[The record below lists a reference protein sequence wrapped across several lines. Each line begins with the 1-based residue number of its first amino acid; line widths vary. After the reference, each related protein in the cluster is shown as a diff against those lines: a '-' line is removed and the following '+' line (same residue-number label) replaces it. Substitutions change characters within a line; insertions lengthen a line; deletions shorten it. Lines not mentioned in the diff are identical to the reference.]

1 MSYLEKRKKILE
13 QQKKRA
19 AERKKKAAKTIGIEQ
34 DIIKTRAKKSKSSKL
49 GSAQPSK
56 GSKNPTAAMQNKKN
70 GQKKSLISKVNKNN
84 LTSFFN
90 KYIAGSKTKI
100 KTKTPTTKNKI
111 KTMPDKF
118 KTQMSKIAKNEK
130 GVKSSQTDAQKFAKL
145 KSDAT
150 KKLMN
155 KKKTSVKKK
164 APIVTKAQLA
174 KSGLSLRD
182 YMNFLQ
188 GKTRRDYK
196 DVRMA
201 ALKKRAK
208 KATT

>member
-13 QQKKRA
+13 EQKKR
-19 AERKKKAAKTIGIEQ
+19 KKQRELNKKMTGGL
-34 DIIKTRAKKSKSSKL
+34 DDGRVKLKKSKSSKL

-70 GQKKSLISKVNKNN
+70 GQTKSLANKES
-84 LTSFFN
+84 LTAFFN

-100 KTKTPTTKNKI
+100 KTKTPTTKNKT

-130 GVKSSQTDAQKFAKL
+130 GVRSSQTDAQKFAKL

>member
-1 MSYLEKRKKILE
+1 MKESYLEKRQRILKE
-13 QQKKRA
+13 QKKR
-19 AERKKKAAKTIGIEQ
+19 KKQRELT
-34 DIIKTRAKKSKSSKL
+34 KKMTGGLDDGRVKLKRSKSSKL

-70 GQKKSLISKVNKNN
+70 GQKKSLANKQS
-84 LTSFFN
+84 LTALFN

-100 KTKTPTTKNKI
+100 KTKTPTTTT
-111 KTMPDKF
+111 KTKTIPDKF

-130 GVKSSQTDAQKFAKL
+130 GVRSSQTDAQKFAKL

-150 KKLMN
+150 KKLMA

-164 APIVTKAQLA
+164 APIVTKEQLA

>member
-1 MSYLEKRKKILE
+1 MAESYLEKRKRILKE
-13 QQKKRA
+13 QKKR
-19 AERKKKAAKTIGIEQ
+19 KKQKELT
-34 DIIKTRAKKSKSSKL
+34 KKMTGGLDDGRVKLKRSKSSKL

-56 GSKNPTAAMQNKKN
+56 GSKNPTSAMQNKKN
-70 GQKKSLISKVNKNN
+70 GQKKSLISKVNKDN

-100 KTKTPTTKNKI
+100 KTKTPTTKNKT

-164 APIVTKAQLA
+164 APIVTKEQLA

>member
-70 GQKKSLISKVNKNN
+70 GQKKSLISKVNKDN

-100 KTKTPTTKNKI
+100 KTKTPTTNKT

-130 GVKSSQTDAQKFAKL
+130 GVRSSQTDAQKFAKL

-164 APIVTKAQLA
+164 APIVTKEQLA

>member
-1 MSYLEKRKKILE
+1 
-13 QQKKRA
+13 
-19 AERKKKAAKTIGIEQ
+19 
-34 DIIKTRAKKSKSSKL
+34 
-49 GSAQPSK
+49 
-56 GSKNPTAAMQNKKN
+56 MQNKKN
-70 GQKKSLISKVNKNN
+70 GQKKSLISKVNKDN

-100 KTKTPTTKNKI
+100 KTKTPTTNKT
-111 KTMPDKF
+111 KTIPDKF

-130 GVKSSQTDAQKFAKL
+130 GVRSSQTDAQKFAKL

-164 APIVTKAQLA
+164 APIVTKEQLA

>member
-1 MSYLEKRKKILE
+1 MKESYLEKRQRILKE
-13 QQKKRA
+13 QKKR
-19 AERKKKAAKTIGIEQ
+19 KKQRELT
-34 DIIKTRAKKSKSSKL
+34 KKMTGGLDDGRVKLKRSKSSKL

-70 GQKKSLISKVNKNN
+70 GQKKSLISKVNKDN

-100 KTKTPTTKNKI
+100 KTKTPTTT
-111 KTMPDKF
+111 KTKTIPDKF

-130 GVKSSQTDAQKFAKL
+130 GVRSSQTDAQKFAKL

-164 APIVTKAQLA
+164 APIVTKEQLA

-182 YMNFLQ
+182 YMNFIQ

>member
-1 MSYLEKRKKILE
+1 MAKHTPVAKRK
-13 QQKKRA
+13 A
-19 AERKKKAAKTIGIEQ
+19 ARKKQIGE
-34 DIIKTRAKKSKSSKL
+34 KNKSS
-49 GSAQPSK
+49 
-56 GSKNPTAAMQNKKN
+56 
-70 GQKKSLISKVNKNN
+70 
-84 LTSFFN
+84 LTSLFN

-100 KTKTPTTKNKI
+100 KTKTPTTKNKT
-111 KTMPDKF
+111 KTIPDKF

-130 GVKSSQTDAQKFAKL
+130 GVKSSHTDAQKFAKL

-155 KKKTSVKKK
+155 KKKSANKISRLGKSPGALGGKIKTRSPGALGGKLPAKKK
-164 APIVTKAQLA
+164 APIVTKEQLA

-182 YMNFLQ
+182 YMNFMQ

-196 DVRMA
+196 DVGMA

>member
-1 MSYLEKRKKILE
+1 
-13 QQKKRA
+13 
-19 AERKKKAAKTIGIEQ
+19 
-34 DIIKTRAKKSKSSKL
+34 
-49 GSAQPSK
+49 
-56 GSKNPTAAMQNKKN
+56 MQNKKN
-70 GQKKSLISKVNKNN
+70 GQTKSLANKQS
-84 LTSFFN
+84 LTAFFN

-100 KTKTPTTKNKI
+100 KTKTPTTKNKT

-196 DVRMA
+196 DVKERS
-201 ALKKRAK
+201 
-208 KATT
+208 